1 MFGHVRFQDG
11 NMYTEQ
17 SKKLTLNGISNTHT
31 PLQRHLAAVRC
42 LFCDEKRKVS
52 NSGTFSNANF
62 HTACTA
68 PAHTYLMYGFTVCKC
83 LPTSFRCG
91 GDRLSLWCWQD
102 CILIES
108 R

>member
-31 PLQRHLAAVRC
+31 PYEGIWQQ
-42 LFCDEKRKVS
+42 
-52 NSGTFSNANF
+52 SGAFYRAIF

-68 PAHTYLMYGFTVCKC
+68 PAHTYLLERSFMEQEMTERPDMRE
-83 LPTSFRCG
+83 LPTKM
-91 GDRLSLWCWQD
+91 LSV
-102 CILIES
+102 LIFMVLFFQRIHS
-108 R
+108 LQIF